1 MWMVKYADAG
11 ILNIGIGAM
20 LLLASVSIAVGA
32 FQPSLSPFLMFLCHL
47 PETSP
52 RYAIALCI
60 FTELAEIALGGL
72 AFALSRVWAPWLG
85 VTYLALPFAAI
96 LLIVIL
102 AWLHYRRAMRAL
114 GEKPQRESLEEG

>member
-20 LLLASVSIAVGA
+20 LLLANVSIAVGA

-47 PETSP
+47 PETSR

-60 FTELAEIALGGL
+60 FVGLAEILLGGI
-72 AFALSRVWAPWLG
+72 AFALSRVWVFWLG
-85 VTYLALPFAAI
+85 ITYLALPFAAI

-102 AWLHYRRAMRAL
+102 AWLHYRRALRAL
-114 GEKPQRESLEEG
+114 EQNTVKEAEV